1 MHFNKTSNFAMSS
14 KGVLSSVS
22 NNTTFGRP
30 TFSRTSGNGGTGAY
44 GEVSDGQMIFYGL
57 ASEMGRT
64 TVLNISQDFIS
75 AAKKYNA
82 AKSLY
87 WMAGGVSGGMVFN
100 IDDKIITLVNYF
112 QGESVLTCGCLNPE
126 WFYDLTKG
134 AKKIQLIHYETG
146 NTTNGS
152 CRIGFATG
160 TKGLSSEVQGLIE
173 LKQTYFNANFY
184 KESIL
189 VESVSTFS
197 ALTPCPGN
205 NVFGYFLVFQ

>member
-1 MHFNKTSNFAMSS
+1 MKFTLNPGFEMVPRTVVTSAANNVSFN
-14 KGVLSSVS
+14 
-22 NNTTFGRP
+22 RP
-30 TFSRTSGNGGTGAY
+30 TFSKTSGNGGTGAY

-57 ASEMGRT
+57 AAEMGRT

-75 AAKKYNA
+75 AAKKYNS

-100 IDDKIITLVNYF
+100 IDDKIITLVDYF

-134 AKKIQLIHYETG
+134 ASKIQLIHYETG
-146 NTTNGS
+146 NSTNGS

-160 TKGLSSEVQGLIE
+160 RQGLSKEVQGLIE
-173 LKQTYFNANFY
+173 LKQKHFDVKKY
-184 KESIL
+184 KQSIL
-189 VESVSTFS
+189 VDSVSTFS
-197 ALTPCPGN
+197 ALTPCPKSSE
-205 NVFGYFLVFQ
+205 FGYFLVFQ